1 MPRQRGY
8 GLFSGS
14 FEQSLPEGSAVVGG
28 GQQGP
33 LGADVLQAAQVEAA
47 EAEVVFEAA
56 NHRFDRG
63 LSFIEKFSTKW
74 AVGKAGSGQAFG
86 YSLGPCVRAAGRVVS
101 WSGWVLPQR

>member
-33 LGADVLQAAQVEAA
+33 LGANVLQAAQVEAA
-47 EAEVVFEAA
+47 ETEVVFEAA

-74 AVGKAGSGQAFG
+74 AVGKAGSGQA
-86 YSLGPCVRAAGRVVS
+86 LGRDR
-101 WSGWVLPQR
+101 PQRVSCAFVFQSRR